1 MNLNCTTKPTTEP
14 VTWAEL
20 QAHARI
26 VGNDDQTYGE
36 SLITAAREYAE
47 QVTGLAIMPQTWTMK
62 LDNLWYDGSVV
73 RGGAITV
80 PRPPLVS
87 VSSIAY
93 VNDTGTTS
101 TIAASVYTANIAS
114 SPGRIYEAYG
124 QSWPLVRDQEAA
136 VTVVYV
142 AGYATAAAV
151 PKSIKQA
158 ILILANHWYANR
170 EPVASVSINAV
181 PMSVESLL
189 GMHQHGYQF

>member
-1 MNLNCTTKPTTEP
+1 MNLNCTTAPTSEP

-36 SLITAAREYAE
+36 SLITAARQYAE
-47 QVTGLAIMPQTWTMK
+47 QYTGLALMPQTWTLK
-62 LDNLWYDGSVV
+62 LDNFWSDGHVM
-73 RGGAITV
+73 RGAVITA

-87 VSSIAY
+87 VTSITY
-93 VNDTGTTS
+93 VDTNGTTQTLS
-101 TIAASVYTANIAS
+101 ASAYTVNTAAF
-114 SPGRIYEAYG
+114 PGRIYEAYG
-124 QSWPLVRDQEAA
+124 YTWPSVRDVEDA

-142 AGYATAAAV
+142 AGYANAAAV

-170 EPVASVSINAV
+170 EPVANVSMNAV

-189 GMHQHGYQF
+189 GMHNHGYQF